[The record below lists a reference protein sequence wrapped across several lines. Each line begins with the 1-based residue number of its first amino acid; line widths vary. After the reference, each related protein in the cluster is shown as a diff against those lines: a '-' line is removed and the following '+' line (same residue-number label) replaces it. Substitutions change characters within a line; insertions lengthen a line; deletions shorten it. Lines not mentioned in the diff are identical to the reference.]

1 MLALFLLL
9 QTATALDCI
18 PDEQLPSP
26 GTAAALSG
34 FIGFGAGHFYS
45 QRPGVG
51 AIFAVVETAGL
62 GLIVGGYASQ
72 ASASGDFGGDGVQ
85 RAQTGAT
92 LAVAGWAT
100 SAVSRGIDSGVA
112 STSARKTAQNRGCT
126 SVLRPPPSNRPEQV
140 PVGPLPKAAPT
151 ATDVELMT
159 AAGVMRVLGLSANDI
174 VQMKIIKP
182 WVAELLSQ
190 GLAPGEII
198 QKAKLG
204 EAPIQSPVV
213 PETTPATP
221 L

>member
-1 MLALFLLL
+1 MLVLFLLL
-9 QTATALDCI
+9 ATANALDCI

-26 GTAAALSG
+26 GTTALLSG
-34 FIGFGAGHFYS
+34 VIGFGSGHFYS

-51 AIFAVVETAGL
+51 SIFAVVETAGL

-72 ASASGDFGGDGVQ
+72 ASTSGDFGGDGVR
-85 RAQTGAT
+85 RAQIGAS

-126 SVLRPPPSNRPEQV
+126 SVLRPPPSKKPEQV

-159 AAGVMRVLGLSANDI
+159 AAGVMRALGLSANDI
-174 VQMKIIKP
+174 VQMKVIKP

-198 QKAKLG
+198 QKAKSG
-204 EAPIQSPVV
+204 EAPIQPSVA
-213 PETTPATP
+213 PEITPTP
-221 L
+221 PL